1 MSIRGKVVLVTGGTS
16 GIGEGCTRHFA
27 EEGARV
33 VCASNQEAE
42 GRSLEEDLRGAGHD
56 VRFVP
61 ADVMDESSVREMVR
75 QTVEHFGRLD
85 AVHCNAGVWR
95 GGKVTD
101 FTEADW
107 ELVMGVNVK
116 GVMTTLKYA
125 VPEMERVGEGV
136 VVITTSVAAFIGFP
150 QHALYCASKAALE
163 ALVKCMATD
172 YAGVI
177 RTVGVCP
184 GTINTPM
191 LAQTAAGWE
200 ESLDEL
206 YRDIEQKIPVRRMG
220 RPEDVAK
227 AAAFLMSDAAS
238 YINGTSI
245 ALDGGTMVLPPW

>member
-1 MSIRGKVVLVTGGTS
+1 MSIQGRVVLVTGGTS
-16 GIGEGCTRHFA
+16 GIGEGCTRYFA
-27 EEGARV
+27 KVGARV
-33 VCASNQEAE
+33 VCASNQEEAGRELEAE
-42 GRSLEEDLRGAGHD
+42 LRSAGQD
-56 VRFVP
+56 VRYIPV
-61 ADVMDESSVREMVR
+61 DVTDESSVRAMVE
-75 QTVEHFGRLD
+75 QAVDHYGQID

-101 FTEADW
+101 FNEADW

-116 GVMTTLKYA
+116 GVMTTLKYV
-125 VPEMERVGEGV
+125 VPEMERVGKGV

-220 RPEDVAK
+220 TPEDIAK
-227 AAAFLMSDAAS
+227 AAAFLMSDDAS